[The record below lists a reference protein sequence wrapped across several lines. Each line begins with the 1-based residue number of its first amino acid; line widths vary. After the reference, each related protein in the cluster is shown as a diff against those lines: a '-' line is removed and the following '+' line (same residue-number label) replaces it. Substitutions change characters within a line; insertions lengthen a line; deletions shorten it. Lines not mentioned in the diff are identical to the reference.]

1 MSEEFRFYGVLHAY
15 PNMSRATAKVMIDRA
30 PDGCEVVI
38 KPKTRSGEQNALL
51 HALLQQ
57 LHAQCEFAG
66 KQRSVNEWK
75 LIMVSGHAIAT
86 NQRAEVVPGIEGEF
100 LNLRESTAAMSV
112 KRLSSLVEYVQAWAA
127 MSGVGEC

>member
-1 MSEEFRFYGVLHAY
+1 MSEDFRYYGVLHPW

-30 PDGCEVVI
+30 PYGCEVLI

-57 LHAQCEFAG
+57 LHAQAEFAG
-66 KQRSVNEWK
+66 KKRSVNEWK

-112 KRLSSLVEYVQAWAA
+112 KRLSSLVEYVHAWAA
-127 MSGVGEC
+127 MNGVGE

>member
-1 MSEEFRFYGVLHAY
+1 MSEDFRFYGVLQPL

-30 PDGCEVVI
+30 PDNSVIEI

-57 LHAQCEFAG
+57 LHAQAEFAG
-66 KQRSVNEWK
+66 KKRSVNEWK

-127 MSGVGEC
+127 MNGVGE